1 MGQRVLSLLIFLSG
15 PSDVEEQ
22 FVAAQRVVE
31 AFNRAVG
38 PHMGIVLRAVRGLT
52 DAQAGRRRPQAAINP
67 LVRQCDL
74 FALVFARR
82 FGSPTGRA
90 ASGSEEEFKIADR
103 LARRTGKPHI
113 LLFFKDYRSGEV
125 AEGGSQFQ
133 SVLRFRRQIDRRQ
146 THYRLG
152 YSTPIKFQMLFFEQL
167 MQWVWGLREKPRR
180 RNVTRPTRRSTRRG
194 STIAT
199 RSRRRTPSS
208 SSRLGSR

>member
-38 PHMGIVLRAVRGLT
+38 PHMGIVLRAVRGQT

-103 LARRTGKPHI
+103 RARRTGEPHI
-113 LLFFKDYRSGEV
+113 LLFFKDYRPGEV
-125 AEGGSQFQ
+125 ADGGRQFRY
-133 SVLRFRRQIDRRQ
+133 VLRFRREIDRRR
-146 THYRLG
+146 TFYRLG

-167 MQWVWGLREKPRR
+167 MQWVWGLREKPQRSIVKKP
-180 RNVTRPTRRSTRRG
+180 NRRSVRGGRAIAPGTMRRG
-194 STIAT
+194 TSRVSRP
-199 RSRRRTPSS
+199 RSR
-208 SSRLGSR
+208 